1 MVKVKKHKIVD
12 YQNWKIF
19 KNEESLV
26 IDVEDFDKKLDREKV
41 RFKRHSYRLE
51 NLEEYLK
58 KRESGFAFVGNMKK
72 ERLKDF
78 VFDHSNGFI
87 YSFAVT
93 YCSTEGRV
101 QRQFE
106 IEYAG
111 YLDGLEA
118 VNGGLENGIK
128 EGLIGVGGF
137 MYRNMKDILKPSV
150 ERKFDFVLNN

>member
-1 MVKVKKHKIVD
+1 
-12 YQNWKIF
+12 
-19 KNEESLV
+19 
-26 IDVEDFDKKLDREKV
+26 
-41 RFKRHSYRLE
+41 
-51 NLEEYLK
+51 
-58 KRESGFAFVGNMKK
+58 
-72 ERLKDF
+72 
-78 VFDHSNGFI
+78 
-87 YSFAVT
+87 
-93 YCSTEGRV
+93 V

-150 ERKFDFVLNN
+150 ERKFDFVLYN